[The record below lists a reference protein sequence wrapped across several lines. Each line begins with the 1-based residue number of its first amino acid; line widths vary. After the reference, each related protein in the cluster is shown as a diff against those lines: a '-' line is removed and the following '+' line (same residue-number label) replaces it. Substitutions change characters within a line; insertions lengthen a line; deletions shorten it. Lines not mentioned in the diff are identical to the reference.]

1 MQALIVDDSRAM
13 RRILRKIIEPLALQI
28 SEAENGVEGLQRLS
42 EHPETELVFVDW
54 NMPVMNGIDFVRALR
69 SNPLNIQT
77 KVFMVTSENTLA
89 AIMLALKA
97 GVDEFIMKP
106 FTSDILLDKLR
117 LIGVSLPPVD

>member
-97 GVDEFIMKP
+97 GVDEFIIKP

>member
-1 MQALIVDDSRAM
+1 M

>member
-13 RRILRKIIEPLALQI
+13 RRILRKIIEPLVLQI

-117 LIGVSLPPVD
+117 LIGVSLPPID

>member
-89 AIMLALKA
+89 AIMIALKA

-106 FTSDILLDKLR
+106 FTSEILLDKLR

>member
-42 EHPETELVFVDW
+42 EHPETKLVFVDW

-89 AIMLALKA
+89 AIILALKA